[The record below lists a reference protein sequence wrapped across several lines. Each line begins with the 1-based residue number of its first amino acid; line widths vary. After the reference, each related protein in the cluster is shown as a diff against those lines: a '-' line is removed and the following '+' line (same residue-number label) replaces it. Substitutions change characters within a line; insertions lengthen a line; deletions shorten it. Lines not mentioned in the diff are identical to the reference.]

1 MNSSIKTIKSL
12 SEDDR
17 PREKMIRKGKE
28 ALSKTELLAI
38 LLGSGSKKMNAIE
51 LAQNLLASTKN
62 SIHDLARLS
71 LKELQQFDGIGPAKA
86 VSISA
91 ALELG
96 RRRKLEAAN
105 EIAVVRDSKSAY
117 RIFEPHLSDLRNEE
131 FWILHLN
138 QKNKVLHKQRLSSGG
153 ITGTVVD
160 IRIILKEAIM
170 NGSTSILVAHNHPSG
185 SLQPSKQDIR
195 LTKKLKE
202 SAEIMD
208 IRLLDHIIITQTEYT
223 SLRDEGYF

>member
-1 MNSSIKTIKSL
+1 MDSSIKTIKSL
-12 SEDDR
+12 SEEDR

-38 LLGSGSKKMNAIE
+38 LLGSGTKKMNAIE

-62 SIHDLARLS
+62 SVNDLAKLS
-71 LKELQQFDGIGPAKA
+71 LKELQQFSGIGPAKA

-96 RRRKLEAAN
+96 RRRKIESAN
-105 EIAVVRDSKSAY
+105 EIPTVKDSETAY
-117 RIFEPHLSDLRNEE
+117 QILEPHLSDLRKEE

-138 QKNKVLHKQRLSSGG
+138 QKNKVIHKQRLSTGG

-160 IRIILKEAIM
+160 IRLILKEAIM
-170 NGSTSILVAHNHPSG
+170 MEATGILVAHNHPSG
-185 SLQPSKQDIR
+185 NLKPSNQDIK

-202 SAEIMD
+202 AVDVMD
-208 IRLLDHIIITQTEYT
+208 IRLLDHIIITQSSYT
-223 SLRDEGYF
+223 SLKDSGYF